1 MNDEMKVGFIGF
13 GEAGFHIARGL
24 RGAGLSGVCAYDIN
38 ARAPGLGDKIQRRAG
53 DAEVPL
59 LESNAELAAAS
70 DILLSTVTAN
80 RSLEAAEQTAP
91 FLSSRHI
98 YADLN
103 SVSPAL
109 KQTIGLTIESRGARF
124 VEAAVMSPVPRH
136 GAAVPM
142 FLCGAYAREFADLL
156 SPYGMNLEVIS
167 ERIGAASAVKM
178 CRSVVVKGLEALLLE
193 CALGSVPYG
202 ADERV
207 FATLDETFP
216 GMDWKK
222 LASYMI
228 GRVVEH
234 GERRAREMEEVA
246 ETLRSV
252 GVEPVMA
259 EATARRQDWLAG
271 LGLLEHFGGKAPDD
285 YRAVAQ
291 AVDFKQ
297 KKFGHE

>member
-24 RGAGLSGVCAYDIN
+24 RGAGLSFVCAYDIN

-70 DILLSTVTAN
+70 DILLSTVTAD

-109 KQTIGLTIESRGARF
+109 KQTIGRTIESRGARF

-142 FLCGAYAREFADLL
+142 FLCGAHAREFADLL
-156 SPYGMNLEVIS
+156 SPCGMNLEVIS

-178 CRSVVVKGLEALLLE
+178 CRSVIVKGLEALMLE
-193 CALGSVPYG
+193 CVLGSVPYG

-259 EATARRQDWLAG
+259 EATARCQAWLAG
-271 LGLLEHFGGKAPDD
+271 LGLLEHFGGRAPDD

-291 AVDFKQ
+291 AVDFNQ
-297 KKFGHE
+297 KKYGHE